1 MNNVSYLYNYVTN
14 SLILISNFVHI
25 IIHYQLI
32 NKTNKM
38 KKRNLFLG
46 VAIISLALTSCK
58 DEKVTA
64 AEKSVDTYVVYVD
77 SVGNIEAA
85 EAKANWQAIDDSYQ
99 IKVVEADLALENL
112 KEKEAAQARIDA
124 SKAKYAALQAQIEAD
139 MQAEAMANSK
149 QLLRNALFGEGKIG
163 EDMSFAWVNKDNIL
177 AVYDQFIN
185 TAIDNKDSYSRED
198 WDEIKL
204 MYEALDSRKNTVEKE
219 GLTSAD
225 NRKIAGLKLKFGPV
239 YTLKRMSSKTEEMKE
254 AKE

>member
-1 MNNVSYLYNYVTN
+1 
-14 SLILISNFVHI
+14 
-25 IIHYQLI
+25 
-32 NKTNKM
+32 M

-46 VAIISLALTSCK
+46 LALVSLVFTSCK

-85 EAKANWQAIDDSYQ
+85 EVKANWQAIDEAYQ
-99 IKVVEADLALENL
+99 IKVIEADMALENL
-112 KEKEAAQARIDA
+112 KEREAAQARIDA

-163 EDMSFAWVNKDNIL
+163 DDMNFAWVNKDNIL
-177 AVYDQFIN
+177 LVYEQFVN
-185 TAIDNKDSYSRED
+185 TALDNRDSYSRED

-204 MYEALDSRKNTVEKE
+204 MYEALDSRKNTVENE

-225 NRKIAGLKLKFGPV
+225 NRKIAGLKLKFAPI
-239 YTLKRMSSKTEEMKE
+239 YTINRMGAKTEEMQE